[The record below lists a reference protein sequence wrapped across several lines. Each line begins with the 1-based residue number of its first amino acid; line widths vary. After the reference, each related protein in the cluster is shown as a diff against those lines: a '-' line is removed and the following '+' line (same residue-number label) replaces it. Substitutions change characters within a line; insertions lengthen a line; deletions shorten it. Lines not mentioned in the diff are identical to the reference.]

1 MNLLNKLLRR
11 FYFHAAL
18 PLFADDDTP
27 AGEPQSEES
36 GETVGT
42 GNDARLKLLNQ
53 IADQSEEG
61 RADELAGVNDDGTT
75 EPFQKET
82 APPDNEDTPP
92 QEETPP
98 SEPEVKK
105 YKLKV
110 NGKELEL
117 TEEELIAR
125 AQKVESADD
134 YLRQASEKLRTT
146 EPPATPPKPRVSEEE
161 LRRQQDEEDKALV
174 RAIQMGSEEEATA
187 ALRKLREQ
195 ASARPSISQD
205 DVYRTIDER
214 LNFNTAIRQFEK
226 DFADIAGDERLYNL
240 ARQKDEELLA
250 SGDKRSYSERYAEI
264 GNEIRAWIS
273 KVAPKPKE
281 DPSVLE
287 DKLAKKAAAPK
298 PPQAASKKVTPP
310 PAEDDEVDDN
320 PSAVIANMAKTRG
333 GPQWMR
339 N

>member
-11 FYFHAAL
+11 FYLHAAL
-18 PLFADDDTP
+18 PLFADEEGA
-27 AGEPQSEES
+27 AGETPPED

-42 GNDARLKLLNQ
+42 GNDARLKLLND
-53 IADQSEEG
+53 IADRTEG
-61 RADELAGVNDDGTT
+61 ERAEELAGVNDDSTV
-75 EPFQKET
+75 EPFQQET
-82 APPDNEDTPP
+82 APASDETPPP

-98 SEPEVKK
+98 AEPEVKK
-105 YKLKV
+105 YRLKV

-117 TEEELIAR
+117 TAEELIAR

-146 EPPATPPKPRVSEEE
+146 EPPATPPKPKVPDEEA
-161 LRRQQDEEDKALV
+161 LRRQDEEDKALV

-187 ALRKLREQ
+187 AIRKLREQ
-195 ASARPSISQD
+195 ASARPSFSQD

-226 DFADIAGDERLYNL
+226 DFADIAGDDRLYDL
-240 ARQKDEELLA
+240 ARKRDEELLA
-250 SGDKRSYSERYAEI
+250 AGDKRSYADRYTEI
-264 GNEIRAWIS
+264 GNEIRAWIG

-287 DKLAKKAAAPK
+287 DKQAKKAAAPK
-298 PPQAASKKVTPP
+298 PVQAASKKVTPP

-320 PSAVIANMAKTRG
+320 PAAVIAQMAKTRG